1 MRRASV
7 VFAVVGLLVA
17 SLASAGASPV
27 VISQVYG
34 GGGNSGA
41 PLTNDFVE
49 LFNRGPGTV
58 SLTGMSVQYASATGT
73 GTFASN
79 PIALLSGSL
88 GAGQYYLIQMSGG
101 ANGAPLPTPDATATT
116 NMSAGGG
123 KVALVNSTTGLA
135 CNGGTTACTGSQIG
149 LILDLV
155 GLDGANFYETAVGPT
170 TSNTTAALRQ
180 NDGCT
185 DTDNNSADF
194 AIGPPIPRNTAS
206 PFNSCGGATN
216 PSGVGAAN
224 PASVPAGGA
233 VLLTVAVTAGTSPAS
248 TGLAVTADLTTIGGP
263 ASQAFFDDGTNGD
276 ATAGD
281 NVFSFQA
288 TVAGGTTAGAK
299 TLPVAITDA
308 QLRTGSA
315 SITLTVESAP
325 IAIHDIQGAGV
336 TSPFDG
342 DLVATT
348 GIVTGIKYNGF
359 FFQTPDA
366 EADNDP
372 DTSEGIFVFTSSAPA
387 VLVGDNVRV
396 SGTVQEYVPSADR
409 TAADDGDRR
418 IAYTHG
424 TFLGTS
430 CPRPSP

>member
-7 VFAVVGLLVA
+7 VFAVAALLVA
-17 SLASAGASPV
+17 NLASAGASPV

-73 GTFASN
+73 GPFAST
-79 PIALLSGSL
+79 PLALLSGSL

-180 NDGCT
+180 NNGCT

-216 PSGVGAAN
+216 PSGVGAAK

-233 VLLTVAVTAGTSPAS
+233 VLLTVAVTARHPGSTASRSTPTSPRSA
-248 TGLAVTADLTTIGGP
+248 APP
-263 ASQAFFDDGTNGD
+263 ARRS
-276 ATAGD
+276 
-281 NVFSFQA
+281 S
-288 TVAGGTTAGAK
+288 TTAPTA
-299 TLPVAITDA
+299 TPRPVT
-308 QLRTGSA
+308 
-315 SITLTVESAP
+315 
-325 IAIHDIQGAGV
+325 
-336 TSPFDG
+336 TSSHSRPRWP
-342 DLVATT
+342 AARRRARRRCPSRSP
-348 GIVTGIKYNGF
+348 
-359 FFQTPDA
+359 TP
-366 EADNDP
+366 
-372 DTSEGIFVFTSSAPA
+372 SSAPA
-387 VLVGDNVRV
+387 AP
-396 SGTVQEYVPSADR
+396 PSR
-409 TAADDGDRR
+409 
-418 IAYTHG
+418 
-424 TFLGTS
+424 
-430 CPRPSP
+430 